1 MSLDGGYVKIG
12 TKKYL
17 ASPSSTITI
26 QASMQSPTTPSAQE
40 PQPFLTL
47 LTSQH
52 PLIASTIN
60 NSLSAYTTSKS
71 YSTPFRVGAEF
82 VERNI
87 AQPVAN
93 TVGTASRMT
102 GVETG
107 VRWWLNRRDSGNQSG
122 QSSRVETGSKR
133 RRDSHEMDITD
144 EDYIDRPPSAHRHRG
159 LSEISQAETLP
170 PYDDQR
176 SPSYEEYATS
186 QIASPAPALLQN
198 SSWQTRF
205 AIHTSGLGVAM
216 SDESLRSLK
225 YCLTWLRWANGH
237 LSGVLDNLQDV
248 LGEWERSQRR
258 SQDDTEDNLSN
269 DRPPRDPAVI
279 TKHIHFLKGECV
291 KVLKNAMD
299 VVSKYAGGSLPENA
313 RWIVKSHLTS
323 LPARFRVASQDQSD
337 NASSNRSTHDG
348 GDEESQQPPE
358 AVTGAQKVIILAK
371 EGLEMIG
378 QVTAVVDGTIISAE
392 EWVEKL
398 GRRRQP
404 QLSPQAD
411 QTPMEKPN
419 DNTTTTDEKSSDSL
433 MTDPEKVQPVLA

>member
-1 MSLDGGYVKIG
+1 MSTKIG
-12 TKKYL
+12 AKKHSV
-17 ASPSSTITI
+17 SPSSTVTI

-40 PQPFLTL
+40 PQPILTL

-107 VRWWLNRRDSGNQSG
+107 VRWWLNRGESGNQSG
-122 QSSRVETGSKR
+122 GSSKIETGSKR

-144 EDYIDRPPSAHRHRG
+144 DNYIDRPPQAHRHRG
-159 LSEISQAETLP
+159 LSEISQTETLP

-186 QIASPAPALLQN
+186 QITSPTLPPAQASIQN

-225 YCLTWLRWANGH
+225 YCLTWLRWSNGH
-237 LSGVLDNLQDV
+237 LSGVLGNLQDV
-248 LGEWERSQRR
+248 LGEWEQSQRQA
-258 SQDDTEDNLSN
+258 QDDSAATSSN
-269 DRPPRDPAVI
+269 GRPPRDPAVI
-279 TKHIHFLKGECV
+279 TKHIQFLKSECV

-337 NASSNRSTHDG
+337 SASSSRSTYG

-358 AVTGAQKVIILAK
+358 AVTGAQRVIILAK

-392 EWVEKL
+392 EWIEKL

-404 QLSPQAD
+404 QSSIQAD
-411 QTPMEKPN
+411 EILVEKPT
-419 DNTTTTDEKSSDSL
+419 DTTITTDEKRNETL
-433 MTDPEKVQPVLA
+433 PMDPEKAQPFPA